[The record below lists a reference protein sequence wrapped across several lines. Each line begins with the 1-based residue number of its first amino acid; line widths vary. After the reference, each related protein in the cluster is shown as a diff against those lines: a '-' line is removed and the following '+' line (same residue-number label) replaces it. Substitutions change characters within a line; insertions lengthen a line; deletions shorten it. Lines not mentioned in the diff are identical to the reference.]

1 MKCSACGEMH
11 LRRNMRKIYIAENC
25 FVAVTTSR
33 IGGEYGAICN
43 PKVLINNEK
52 VGDAVYEK
60 SIREYV
66 VKQGVCKN
74 GALHK
79 KSIKYVSAN
88 GQSYAVKMLEEKL
101 TEDELDVVRRGR
113 NANPHSSAKNADIV
127 DYKYATG
134 FEALIGYLYL
144 TKQNDRLKEILEK
157 E

>member
-1 MKCSACGEMH
+1 MKKE
-11 LRRNMRKIYIAENC
+11 E
-25 FVAVTTSR
+25 
-33 IGGEYGAICN
+33 
-43 PKVLINNEK
+43 VLQYSSL
-52 VGDAVYEK
+52 VLAYMGDAVYEK
-60 SIREYV
+60 SVREYV

-144 TKQNDRLKEILEK
+144 TEQYERMEEIIVAAIEMIEK
-157 E
+157 GHAFKKTN

>member
-1 MKCSACGEMH
+1 MKKE
-11 LRRNMRKIYIAENC
+11 E
-25 FVAVTTSR
+25 
-33 IGGEYGAICN
+33 
-43 PKVLINNEK
+43 VLQYSSL
-52 VGDAVYEK
+52 VLAYMGDAVYEK

-66 VKQGVCKN
+66 VKQGVSKN

-144 TKQNDRLKEILEK
+144 TEQFERMEEIIAATIEIINK
-157 E
+157 K